1 MIEKLIEIL
10 NDTNAGFISV
20 KASKYTIIV
29 TDDDDGAKMLSEA
42 WDKYVEDE

>member
-20 KASKYTIIV
+20 KAGKYTIIV
-29 TDDDDGAKMLSEA
+29 TDDDGGAKMLSEA